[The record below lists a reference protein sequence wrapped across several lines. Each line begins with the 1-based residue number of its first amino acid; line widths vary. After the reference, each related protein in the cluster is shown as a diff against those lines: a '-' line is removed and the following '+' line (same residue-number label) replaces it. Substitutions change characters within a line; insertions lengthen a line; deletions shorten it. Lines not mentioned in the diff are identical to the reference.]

1 MLLKFDKSSMSFANK
16 DKKKTSKKKA
26 DAALDSDPLDD
37 DDMSTDVLADV
48 TGKESALMEGE
59 NAENI
64 DDDGNTVAWHFHF
77 IDVRWTNYELITK
90 YMNCVE
96 KWCTLKRG
104 KQSDELQCCEIMDEV
119 CPVDR
124 RWRYQLR

>member
-37 DDMSTDVLADV
+37 DDMSTDVLANV
-48 TGKESALMEGE
+48 TGKESALMDGE

-64 DDDGNTVAWHFHF
+64 DDDGNTVA
-77 IDVRWTNYELITK
+77 
-90 YMNCVE
+90 
-96 KWCTLKRG
+96 
-104 KQSDELQCCEIMDEV
+104 
-119 CPVDR
+119 
-124 RWRYQLR
+124 